1 MNILANHKPLAIALL
16 ATSIGLLDNL
26 ASAQSDNSPI
36 PVRDSLVEAIDD
48 IKISAGADGI
58 LFLDNQDVEEGKLV
72 QTGKVI
78 AMIDPEQAKL
88 NLVLKEAEEQQAR
101 LQAENDVNIRAA
113 EKSMEYEWA
122 EAKSAEELHKKQA
135 MPYWDMRREVLEA
148 ERSKLAIEMAKNE
161 QQVAV
166 ATFAAK
172 TAERRLA
179 EHEIKRRQITATF
192 DGIIARRYA
201 KSGEWV
207 QAGTPIVRVV
217 RIDEIK
223 VEGDVKGL
231 DAPERIVMG
240 APVAIRVHVG
250 GNRYVDFESRLE
262 YVSPILESDNTY
274 RVWAKIVNRVE
285 GGRYLVSPG
294 MQAEMQIMPP
304 SNVSLN

>member
-1 MNILANHKPLAIALL
+1 MNPFSKYNSFAIAAL
-16 ATSIGLLDNL
+16 AVSLGASNNL
-26 ASAQSDNSPI
+26 GWAQSASEPI

-48 IKISAGADGI
+48 NRISAGADGI
-58 LFLDNQDVEEGKLV
+58 LFLDNGIVEEGKMV
-72 QTGKVI
+72 KAGQVI

-88 NLVLKEAEEQQAR
+88 NLVLKQAEEEQAR

-148 ERSKLAIEMAKNE
+148 ERSKLAIEMARNE
-161 QQVAV
+161 QQVAE

-172 TAERRLA
+172 TAERQLA
-179 EHEIKRRQITATF
+179 EHEIKRREIAATF
-192 DGIIARRYA
+192 DGIIAKRYG
-201 KSGEWV
+201 KDGEWV

-223 VEGDVKGL
+223 VEGDVAGL
-231 DAPERIVMG
+231 DAPERIVIG
-240 APVAIRVHVG
+240 APVSIRVHVG
-250 GNRYVDFESRLE
+250 GNRYVDFQSRLE

-274 RVWAKIVNRVE
+274 RVWAKIVNKVE

-294 MQAEMQIMPP
+294 MPAEMQLLPVAGQ
-304 SNVSLN
+304 NLN

>member
-1 MNILANHKPLAIALL
+1 MKRFSAQTPFAIAAL
-16 ATSIGLLDNL
+16 AASIGMLDNTGW
-26 ASAQSDNSPI
+26 AQSQESPI

-48 IKISAGADGI
+48 NRISAGADGI
-58 LFLDNQDVEEGKLV
+58 LFLDNSVVEEGKLIKAGQV
-72 QTGKVI
+72 V

-88 NLVLKEAEEQQAR
+88 NLVLKQAEEEQAR

-166 ATFAAK
+166 ATYAAK
-172 TAERRLA
+172 TAERQLA
-179 EHEIKRRQITATF
+179 EHEIKRRQITSTF
-192 DGIIARRYA
+192 DGIIAKRYG
-201 KSGEWV
+201 KNGEWV
-207 QAGTPIVRVV
+207 QAGTPIIRIV
-217 RIDEIK
+217 RIDQIK
-223 VEGDVKGL
+223 VEGDVDGL
-231 DAPERIVMG
+231 DAPERIVNG
-240 APVAIRVHVG
+240 APVLIRVHVG
-250 GNRYVDFESRLE
+250 GNKYKDFSSRLE

-274 RVWAKIVNRVE
+274 RVWAKIDNILE

-294 MQAEMQIMPP
+294 MVAEMQILPR
-304 SNVSLN
+304 SNATLN